1 MGQAFDALGIN
12 GPQLIAQVANFFVLL
27 VVLRLVL
34 FKPILR
40 MLDERRSRIAEGVN
54 AAEKARV
61 DAAQAEANIQAQ
73 LDAARREGQE
83 LVATAQTVGQ
93 RLQAEAREQ
102 ANRDREQMLERA
114 RSEIQLERD
123 QAIAELRRE
132 FAGIT
137 VTAAERVINQSLDS
151 ESHKRIIDEALAE
164 SRFGN

>member
-1 MGQAFDALGIN
+1 MGQAFEALGIN

-27 VVLRLVL
+27 FVLRLVL
-34 FKPILR
+34 YKPILR

-61 DAAQAEANIQAQ
+61 EAAQAEANIQAQ

-102 ANRDREQMLERA
+102 ANRDREQLLERA

-137 VTAAERVINQSLDS
+137 VTAAERVINQSLD
-151 ESHKRIIDEALAE
+151 EERHKRIIDEALSE

>member
-1 MGQAFDALGIN
+1 MGQAFEALGIN

-27 VVLRLVL
+27 FVLRLVL
-34 FKPILR
+34 YKPILR

-61 DAAQAEANIQAQ
+61 EAAQAEANIQAQ

-83 LVATAQTVGQ
+83 LVATAQAVGQ

-102 ANRDREQMLERA
+102 ANRDREQLLERA

-137 VTAAERVINQSLDS
+137 VTAAERVINQSLD
-151 ESHKRIIDEALAE
+151 EERHKRIIDEALSE